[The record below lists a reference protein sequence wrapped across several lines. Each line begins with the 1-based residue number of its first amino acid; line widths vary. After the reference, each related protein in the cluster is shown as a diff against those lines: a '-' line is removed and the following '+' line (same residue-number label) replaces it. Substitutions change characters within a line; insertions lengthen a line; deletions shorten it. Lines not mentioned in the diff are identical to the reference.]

1 MENVQIGKYKE
12 HLLDE
17 FSPYAKDLIS
27 KLLEKDIKKRINARI
42 ALNHP
47 WFDVFKSKEILN
59 DIQDKDTIKRFVQNL
74 KSYKS
79 NSIIQET
86 ALSYLVHNYLDL
98 KEVVNACKLFG
109 KIDINGNGKITLDD
123 LNKGLSKLLKKGD
136 MLEEAKEIFNNLD
149 DNRSNYLEYE

>member
-17 FSPYAKDLIS
+17 FSPYEKDLIS
-27 KLLEKDIKKRINARI
+27 KLLEKDIKNRINAGI

-86 ALSYLVHNYLDL
+86 AL
-98 KEVVNACKLFG
+98 A
-109 KIDINGNGKITLDD
+109 
-123 LNKGLSKLLKKGD
+123 
-136 MLEEAKEIFNNLD
+136 
-149 DNRSNYLEYE
+149 